1 MAGIV
6 PHFQGKNRTFRK
18 KERELSHAIKHNYSG
33 EKLALVAEELRQAK
47 LKSIKAKL
55 DQKYGGPSHK
65 ITIDMMANTNKGAKK
80 WVSLSTGEII
90 EIYRRRKT

>member
-6 PHFQGKNRTFRK
+6 PHYQGKNRIFRK
-18 KERELSHAIKHNYSG
+18 KERELTHAIKHNYSG
-33 EKLALVAEELRQAK
+33 EKLVVVAEELRKAK

-55 DQKYGGPSHK
+55 DQKYAGPTYK
-65 ITIDMMANTNKGAKK
+65 ITIDTMAKTDKGAKK
-80 WVSLSTGEII
+80 WVSLSPDEII